1 MRKII
6 KNFCKNHVLNHD
18 VHHKE
23 VHASAHHDGKA
34 HDVHHNDGPKR
45 APYTLTDQVHKNDL
59 KPEDLS
65 RLVYPDAME
74 RPKRFAI
81 HNIMSCKWNFF
92 SQSKLDIIL
101 QVIFET
107 VFKPIAY

>member
-6 KNFCKNHVLNHD
+6 KNFCKNHGKNLDVHHKEVHATAHHEEKTHD

-23 VHASAHHDGKA
+23 VHASAHHEEKA

-45 APYTLTDQVHKNDL
+45 APYTLTDQMYKNDL

-65 RLVYPDAME
+65 RLVYPDA
-74 RPKRFAI
+74 
-81 HNIMSCKWNFF
+81 
-92 SQSKLDIIL
+92 
-101 QVIFET
+101 
-107 VFKPIAY
+107 